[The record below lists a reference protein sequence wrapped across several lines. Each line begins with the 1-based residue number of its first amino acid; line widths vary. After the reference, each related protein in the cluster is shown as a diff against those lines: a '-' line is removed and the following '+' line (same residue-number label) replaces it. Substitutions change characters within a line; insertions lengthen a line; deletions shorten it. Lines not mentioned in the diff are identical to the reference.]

1 MCVMKHKGIV
11 SSLAVMLLW
20 GLLFPSVKLGYRFFG
35 ITSTGDILAFA
46 GIRFVVCGLIIIL
59 FALAR
64 NPKDFQPAK
73 QKLLPVLLSGLFA
86 IILHYGFTYMGLGLT
101 DGSKTAI
108 LKQLGAVFYI
118 CFAPLFFPEDRLS
131 ARKIAGLALGIGG
144 ILAINMVSGGLS
156 FHIGDLLIIA
166 ASFCTVFS
174 TVISKR
180 IFAYVDP
187 IVSTGVSQLFG
198 GVVLLAVGAAAGG
211 DCAKLIPTSWQA
223 LCVFCVIAAASVVSY
238 CLWFTVVKKEAL
250 SKLFIIKFA
259 EPLFASLFSWL
270 LLGEDIFK
278 LNYLLAFLLISA
290 GIVMAN
296 SKKKQKDGV
305 VSN

>member
-1 MCVMKHKGIV
+1 MKHKGIL

-20 GLLFPSVKLGYRFFG
+20 GALFPLVKLGYRFFG
-35 ITSTGDILAFA
+35 ISSTGDILAFA

-59 FALAR
+59 FALVRA
-64 NPKDFQPAK
+64 PKDFKPVRQN
-73 QKLLPVLLSGLFA
+73 LFPVLLSGLFA
-86 IILHYGFTYMGLGLT
+86 IILHYGFTYLGLNLT

-131 ARKIAGLALGIGG
+131 ARKLGGLALGIGG
-144 ILAINMVSGGLS
+144 ILAINMVSGGFS

-174 TVISKR
+174 NIISKKVFDR
-180 IFAYVDP
+180 VDP
-187 IVSTGVSQLFG
+187 IVSTGISQLFG
-198 GVVLLAVGAAAGG
+198 GIVLLAVGIAAGG
-211 DCAKLIPTSWQA
+211 DPAKLVPTSWQA
-223 LCVFCVIAAASVVSY
+223 LAVFSLIVTASVISY

-259 EPLFASLFSWL
+259 EPLFASVFSWL

-278 LNYLLAFLLISA
+278 LNYLLAFALISA
-290 GIVMAN
+290 GIVLAN
-296 SKKKQKDGV
+296 SKKK
-305 VSN
+305 